1 MATEKKFVGKG
12 VKFGEY
18 EQISINVC
26 LEDMKPGFRKAV
38 NGKHYINLVVTKMK
52 EKDKNGKTHTV
63 YIDQWEKK
71 TPEQVGSQKETIKE
85 LDEQYGP
92 AHVEESPISTDE
104 VPF

>member
-63 YIDQWEKK
+63 YVDQWEKTTDESK
-71 TPEQVGSQKETIKE
+71 KASAESEKE
-85 LDEQYGP
+85 LTEQYGP
-92 AHVEESPISTDE
+92 AGGQETGADNI
-104 VPF
+104 PF